1 MNASGRVAR
10 YAVAVLLV
18 GVLAAASAAAYN
30 TPFAAVLFVV
40 ELRKAGAARVEEI
53 APDYL
58 PQRGDRLLILG
69 PPAGIAALR
78 ETR

>member
-10 YAVAVLLV
+10 YAVAV
-18 GVLAAASAAAYN
+18 
-30 TPFAAVLFVV
+30 
-40 ELRKAGAARVEEI
+40 RVEEI